1 MRKVVLRSFFC
12 LITLLICHDHVLAVG
27 LGVTAANQISLPDG
41 FEAELVDEIP
51 SDQQGPWGSLTVD
64 PKGRLIASDQYGTQQ
79 FRTDN
84 GRIVLGRVVK
94 MSGNGLSV
102 MTDSLDPSKR
112 QVVQRNPVEVTEPAK
127 VSMMPSGLLDT
138 FTPAEIADLAT
149 YLRVGGRESHPIFN
163 KPPPNLGLKQIIFF
177 APSFSPQSELT
188 SHESLLPAFTCVPAC
203 YCDQR
208 G

>member
-1 MRKVVLRSFFC
+1 MRKVALRSFFC

-27 LGVTAANQISLPDG
+27 LGVTAASQISLPDG

-64 PKGRLIASDQYGTQQ
+64 PKGRLIASDQDGAKQ

-94 MSGNGLSV
+94 MSGDGLSV

-127 VSMMPSGLLDT
+127 VSMMPGDRTCQGQHDASRFTGYLYTRRDCRSCHLLESRWT
-138 FTPAEIADLAT
+138 
-149 YLRVGGRESHPIFN
+149 RESSD
-163 KPPPNLGLKQIIFF
+163 LQ
-177 APSFSPQSELT
+177 
-188 SHESLLPAFTCVPAC
+188 
-203 YCDQR
+203 
-208 G
+208 

>member
-1 MRKVVLRSFFC
+1 MRKVALRSFFC

-27 LGVTAANQISLPDG
+27 LGVTAASQISRPDG

-64 PKGRLIASDQYGTQQ
+64 PKGRLIASDQDGAKQ

-94 MSGNGLSV
+94 MRGNGLSV

-127 VSMMPSGLLDT
+127 VSMMPAGLLDT

-149 YLRVGGRESHPIFN
+149 FLRVGGRESHPIFN
-163 KPPPNLGLKQIIFF
+163 KPPPNLGLKQIILFS
-177 APSFSPQSELT
+177 PSFSPQSELT

-208 G
+208 R

>member
-1 MRKVVLRSFFC
+1 MRKVALRSFFC

-27 LGVTAANQISLPDG
+27 LGVTAASQISRPDG

-64 PKGRLIASDQYGTQQ
+64 PKGRLIASDQDGAKQ

-94 MSGNGLSV
+94 MRGNGLSV
-102 MTDSLDPSKR
+102 MTDILDPSKR

-127 VSMMPSGLLDT
+127 VSMMPAGLLDT

-149 YLRVGGRESHPIFN
+149 FLRVGGRESHPIFN
-163 KPPPNLGLKQIIFF
+163 KPPPNLGLKQIILFS
-177 APSFSPQSELT
+177 PSFSPQSELT

-208 G
+208 R